1 MAATA
6 ASEFLPTLNVRRL
19 LLIRS
24 IAIPGTAIG
33 LALIWPA
40 AGIPVAT
47 SLLLALAVALL
58 AGNAFLWRRLGR
70 GGPIGNR
77 AVAAQLSVD
86 LLALTAMLMAT
97 GGPANPLVLF
107 YLLPPIIAAA
117 ILPQRTARLV
127 GIGSV
132 ACYTGL
138 IVTYRL
144 AQAPLAGG
152 DLPAVD
158 LHTLGMWTGLVVIT
172 ALVTHFVAAMA
183 GTLRQRDRDLAR
195 AREAALR
202 DEQLLAAATLATGAA
217 HELSTPLAT
226 MAVVTSELA
235 AEYPRA
241 ANPALNAR
249 LGVLRAQIARCKE
262 ALSVLSAAAGA
273 ARADHVERLRLREFV
288 DRAVDEIHRLRP
300 GARVEVLP
308 GPEAGPLLALDR
320 RAYQALLN
328 VLNNA
333 VDASP
338 DAVSVACHWRA
349 GGLEIAVAD
358 RGDGLAGAGQGLPPP
373 GRSTKAGG
381 LGLGLFI
388 SRAAVDQL
396 GGELVTEANPAGGTT
411 VRLRLA
417 SNRLTETTP

>member
-1 MAATA
+1 MAATT
-6 ASEFLPTLNVRRL
+6 ASEFPPALNVRRL

-24 IAIPGTAIG
+24 IAIPGTAVG
-33 LALIWPA
+33 LALAWPA
-40 AGIPVAT
+40 AGAPAAT
-47 SLLLALAVALL
+47 LLLLVLAAALL
-58 AGNAFLWRRLGR
+58 AGNAFLWRRLVR

-77 AVAAQLSVD
+77 AIAAQLGVD
-86 LLALTAMLMAT
+86 LLALTAMLAAS

-127 GIGSV
+127 GIASV
-132 ACYTGL
+132 ACYSVL
-138 IVTYRL
+138 LVTYRL
-144 AQAPLAGG
+144 ALAPRAGAG
-152 DLPAVD
+152 LPATD
-158 LHTLGMWTGLVVIT
+158 LHTLGMWSGLVIIT

-195 AREAALR
+195 AREVALR
-202 DEQLLAAATLATGAA
+202 DEQLVAAATLATGAA

-235 AEYPRA
+235 AQYPA
-241 ANPALNAR
+241 GTNPGLNAQ

-273 ARADHVERLRLREFV
+273 ARADRVERLRLPEFV
-288 DRAVDEIHRLRP
+288 NRAVDEIHRLRP
-300 GARVEVLP
+300 GSRVEVLP

-349 GGLEIAVAD
+349 GGIEIAVAD
-358 RGDGLAGAGQGLPPP
+358 RGDGLAAGPGGLPSP
-373 GRSTKAGG
+373 GRSTKSGG